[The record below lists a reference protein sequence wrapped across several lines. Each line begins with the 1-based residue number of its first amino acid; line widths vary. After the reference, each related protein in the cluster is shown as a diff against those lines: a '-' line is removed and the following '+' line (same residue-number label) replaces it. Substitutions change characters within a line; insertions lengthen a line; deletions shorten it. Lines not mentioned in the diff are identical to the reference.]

1 MPAIFINPNKDDHY
15 DFLYK
20 LNEQNQDLR
29 LFISDKLQKEEIEM
43 FPGKKAI
50 GDIYDDTHISTA
62 SEGAFCAIY
71 FEGED
76 QTLRE
81 TFISSI
87 LDSNAQRFIWI
98 STFEIDK
105 DVEKLANLIFVKYQ
119 KGSNYNSLI
128 LSLEET
134 EEIDKKYIE
143 LKL

>member
-1 MPAIFINPNKDDHY
+1 MPAIFINPNKDEHY
-15 DFLYK
+15 DFLFK

-62 SEGAFCAIY
+62 SEGTFCAIY

-98 STFEIDK
+98 STFDIDK
-105 DVEKLANLIFVKYQ
+105 DVEKLANLVFVKYQ
-119 KGSNYNSLI
+119 KDSNYNNLI
-128 LSLEET
+128 LSLEEA

>member
-1 MPAIFINPNKDDHY
+1 MPAIFINPNKDEHY
-15 DFLYK
+15 DFLFK

-29 LFISDKLQKEEIEM
+29 LFISDKLQKEEIES

-62 SEGAFCAIY
+62 SEGTFCAIY

-98 STFEIDK
+98 STFDIDK
-105 DVEKLANLIFVKYQ
+105 DVEKLANLVFVKYQ
-119 KGSNYNSLI
+119 KDSNYNNLI
-128 LSLEET
+128 LSLEEA

>member
-1 MPAIFINPNKDDHY
+1 MPAIFINPNKDEHY
-15 DFLYK
+15 DFLFK

-29 LFISDKLQKEEIEM
+29 LFISDKLQKEEIES

-50 GDIYDDTHISTA
+50 GDIYDDTHISTS
-62 SEGAFCAIY
+62 SEGTFCAIY

-98 STFEIDK
+98 STFDIDK
-105 DVEKLANLIFVKYQ
+105 DVEKLVNLVFVKYQ
-119 KGSNYNSLI
+119 KGSNYNNLI
-128 LSLEET
+128 LSLEEA
-134 EEIDKKYIE
+134 EEIDEKYIE
-143 LKL
+143 LIL

>member
-1 MPAIFINPNKDDHY
+1 MVFIASQPTNQLAIQATSQPSRHPDVLH
-15 DFLYK
+15 
-20 LNEQNQDLR
+20 R
-29 LFISDKLQKEEIEM
+29 S
-43 FPGKKAI
+43 PGACWPKAI

-62 SEGAFCAIY
+62 SEGTFCAIY

-98 STFEIDK
+98 STFDIDK
-105 DVEKLANLIFVKYQ
+105 DVEKLANLVFVKYQ
-119 KGSNYNSLI
+119 KDSNYNNLI
-128 LSLEET
+128 LSLEEA
-134 EEIDKKYIE
+134 EEIDEKYIE